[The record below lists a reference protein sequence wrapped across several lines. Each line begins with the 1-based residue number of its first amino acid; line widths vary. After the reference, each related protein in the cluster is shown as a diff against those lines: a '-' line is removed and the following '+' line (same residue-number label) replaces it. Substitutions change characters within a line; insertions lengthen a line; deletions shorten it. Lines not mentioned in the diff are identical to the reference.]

1 MIINEEFAK
10 KLVGSWYR
18 LLKPILLSDYF
29 GNLLMT
35 LDKEYSNKEVFPDK
49 KSVFRSFQLTNY
61 EDLKVFIIGQD
72 PYLNNRATGLAFSN
86 SLESNGLSPSLRKI
100 KERVEYD
107 YDYTNDLNKDLT
119 HWSKQGVFLYNT
131 TLTVEKGKPGSYY
144 KLWEYFTQ
152 QLLIRLSEYNSGLI
166 YCLWGK
172 HAQEYK
178 QYINTNSNYI
188 LEAEHPSYA
197 ARQGRMWD
205 FGFKEVNK
213 LVMNNYDI
221 NINWL

>member
-1 MIINEEFAK
+1 MIISEEFAK

-35 LDKEYSNKEVFPDK
+35 LDKEYSSKEVFPDK
-49 KSVFRSFQLTNY
+49 KNVFRSFQLTNY

-72 PYLNNRATGLAFSN
+72 PYPNNRATGLAFSN
-86 SLESNGLSPSLRKI
+86 SLESKGLSPSIRKI
-100 KERVEYD
+100 KDRVEYD
-107 YDYTNDLNKDLT
+107 FDYTNDLNKDLT

-131 TLTVEKGKPGSYY
+131 TLTVEKGKPGSHY

-152 QLLIRLSEYNSGLI
+152 QLLIRLSEYNSGII

-172 HAQEYK
+172 YAQGYK

-197 ARQGRMWD
+197 ARQSRMWD
-205 FGFKEVNK
+205 FNFKEVHK
-213 LVMNNYDI
+213 LVKNNYDF